1 MISFSE
7 GKLFV
12 NRRKTSKPTSK
23 KPLTAVYTAHRES
36 SIESSITKAPKPV
49 KVSAA
54 TTEEPQPATVQEV
67 SVPPAPVC
75 FV

>member
-1 MISFSE
+1 MISFSG

-36 SIESSITKAPKPV
+36 SITKAPEPV